1 MALRGSQGRQSKGRA
16 SEGSISNDS
25 ISPVREEDTIAQSS
39 LGSPQGTFKIQ
50 TQRLTPRD
58 SDSIDRGVA

>member
-16 SEGSISNDS
+16 SEGSISNS

-50 TQRLTPRD
+50 TQRLTPRE